1 MVNRLL
7 LIMANVLLLTC
18 FSGYLNIHASHHQP
32 VSESASL
39 DLAENSKS
47 AILIERDTGKVLF
60 EKNADESL
68 PPASMTKIMTML
80 LIMEALDKG
89 EITLEETVR
98 VSENAASMGG
108 SQIFLEAGEEMTVN
122 DLLKGIAV
130 ASGNDASVAMAEKIA
145 GSEKAFVE
153 LMNKKAKELGLKNTV
168 FQNATGL
175 PAENHTSTAAEMATM
190 AKALLKYENITDYTS
205 IYEDYLRE
213 GKENEFWLVNT
224 NKLVKFYDGV
234 DGLKTGFTNEAK
246 YCLTAT
252 AEKEGMRVIAVVMGA
267 GSTKERNSDVS
278 QMLDYA
284 YSKYATKPLFEKNQS
299 ITSFEWLKA
308 DKQNVDI
315 ITNDSISIVHQK
327 GEDLSG
333 IETKMKINQNISLP
347 IKKGTTVGKLQV
359 MQGGKVI
366 SETDLVLSEDMKK
379 ASTFQLWKRT
389 WRSLFSL

>member
-1 MVNRLL
+1 M
-7 LIMANVLLLTC
+7 MQVLRW
-18 FSGYLNIHASHHQP
+18 P
-32 VSESASL
+32 
-39 DLAENSKS
+39 K
-47 AILIERDTGKVLF
+47 
-60 EKNADESL
+60 
-68 PPASMTKIMTML
+68 
-80 LIMEALDKG
+80 
-89 EITLEETVR
+89 
-98 VSENAASMGG
+98 
-108 SQIFLEAGEEMTVN
+108 
-122 DLLKGIAV
+122 
-130 ASGNDASVAMAEKIA
+130 KIA

-175 PAENHTSTAAEMATM
+175 PPAENHTSTAAEMATM

-327 GEDLSG
+327 GG
-333 IETKMKINQNISLP
+333 
-347 IKKGTTVGKLQV
+347 
-359 MQGGKVI
+359 
-366 SETDLVLSEDMKK
+366 
-379 ASTFQLWKRT
+379 RT
-389 WRSLFSL
+389 

>member
-1 MVNRLL
+1 M
-7 LIMANVLLLTC
+7 MQVLRW
-18 FSGYLNIHASHHQP
+18 P
-32 VSESASL
+32 
-39 DLAENSKS
+39 K
-47 AILIERDTGKVLF
+47 
-60 EKNADESL
+60 
-68 PPASMTKIMTML
+68 
-80 LIMEALDKG
+80 
-89 EITLEETVR
+89 
-98 VSENAASMGG
+98 
-108 SQIFLEAGEEMTVN
+108 
-122 DLLKGIAV
+122 
-130 ASGNDASVAMAEKIA
+130 KIA

-284 YSKYATKPLFEKNQS
+284 YSKYATKPLFEK
-299 ITSFEWLKA
+299 K
-308 DKQNVDI
+308 
-315 ITNDSISIVHQK
+315 
-327 GEDLSG
+327 
-333 IETKMKINQNISLP
+333 P
-347 IKKGTTVGKLQV
+347 I
-359 MQGGKVI
+359 
-366 SETDLVLSEDMKK
+366 DY
-379 ASTFQLWKRT
+379 
-389 WRSLFSL
+389 